1 MHFFPLP
8 FSFSGPLAFLFI
20 TELMLFDFIA
30 DLKKTTAVPA
40 PAHLFFHMH
49 LLILGV
55 TLTDGWRVKGFLGG
69 NAGLKNVMEKL
80 ELLKRRVY

>member
-1 MHFFPLP
+1 VYALSDFQV
-8 FSFSGPLAFLFI
+8 I

-49 LLILGV
+49 LLILGD
-55 TLTDGWRVKGFLGG
+55 TLTDGGRVIMLLGR
-69 NAGLKNVMEKL
+69 
-80 ELLKRRVY
+80 KRRLERM